1 MYTKIKFLYFIL
13 FMSVF
18 LSIQGESMISINR
31 SSQKYGEEFQID
43 DYRQT
48 FQTTEISDYP
58 INGILYP
65 VMGFPSMIAEE
76 LLSLSVIFKFKTE
89 GRWLSEYDIEYV
101 KIIRTDDSGKHE
113 FLSLYPR
120 YKGVVYKIGT
130 DLWILKIGMASMLP
144 EARYD
149 IVLKIFNEG
158 SELECCLFPA

>member
-58 INGILYP
+58 INGIL
-65 VMGFPSMIAEE
+65 
-76 LLSLSVIFKFKTE
+76 
-89 GRWLSEYDIEYV
+89 
-101 KIIRTDDSGKHE
+101 
-113 FLSLYPR
+113 
-120 YKGVVYKIGT
+120 
-130 DLWILKIGMASMLP
+130 
-144 EARYD
+144 
-149 IVLKIFNEG
+149 
-158 SELECCLFPA
+158 